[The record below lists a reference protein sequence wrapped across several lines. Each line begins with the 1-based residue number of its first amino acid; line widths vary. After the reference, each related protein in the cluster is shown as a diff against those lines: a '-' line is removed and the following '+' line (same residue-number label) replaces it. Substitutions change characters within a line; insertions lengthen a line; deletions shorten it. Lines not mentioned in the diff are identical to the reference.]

1 MFDSATA
8 NCALNFFVGVIVL
21 SGYEKNNDRDAFW
34 DIERLVPKRSSSLS
48 PFATKETVTT
58 YESPAP
64 RVNMTE
70 PPQRTDA
77 DRALNLGAGES
88 ESESYTPSGMGLI
101 KRVTIKKF
109 IDKYDF
115 YDSFRRSAL
124 LYFDYKTARCDFAQ
138 FYSYMPQ
145 YSQLTPSQKNY
156 YFYWRDE
163 VRHGRY
169 PRSDYSYIYLY
180 VYEILNLPDKIPA
193 DEGIKL
199 LCAIWREYRRAL
211 PRLDNYLSIWVED
224 YCLVHR
230 LPPPINELSGVLFEC
245 IGRAKLKEFYL
256 ADINEVGFGAIEPLL
271 AYLSDY
277 DWRSGRFSSGGGKET
292 SALVAGE
299 GYKRHMERAMYLL
312 LHNVWNSISTSGNIK
327 PTRVARDAFPN
338 SLCTHSVKCKLEI
351 EYISLA
357 DADEVRRGVTAAVR
371 YTENKLR
378 ALLGVKSRL
387 AVKDLPDEYKL
398 ILDRYFDQYF
408 KEEQRRLKEAGRPS
422 YEKLYEAPKGELSF
436 SGADE
441 IERASWT
448 TTARLVEFSEGRD
461 DEGVKPQIEEKSLE
475 LTHSDAS
482 GAEKEDNSPAPI
494 SREEMAFL
502 EACLSSDRGFSGTTP
517 RETLAE
523 GINELFLDII
533 GDIVLEEMDG
543 AFCVIEDYREDV
555 EEWLKKYR

>member
-1 MFDSATA
+1 MD
-8 NCALNFFVGVIVL
+8 IK
-21 SGYEKNNDRDAFW
+21 KNASQMGNDDFW
-34 DIERLVPKRSSSLS
+34 DIEKLVPRRSSSLS
-48 PFATKETVTT
+48 PFATREAVTA
-58 YESPAP
+58 YEAP
-64 RVNMTE
+64 VPKVTKNEPTE
-70 PPQRTDA
+70 RTA
-77 DRALNLGAGES
+77 EERSLNFAVRES
-88 ESESYTPSGMGLI
+88 ESESYTPSQMGLI
-101 KRVTIKKF
+101 KCVTVKKF

-124 LYFDYKTARCDFAQ
+124 LYFDYKTAKCEFAQ

-145 YSQLTPSQKNY
+145 YSQLTGSQKNY

-163 VRHGRY
+163 IRHGRY
-169 PRSDYSYIYLY
+169 LKSDYSYIYLY

-193 DEGIKL
+193 EEGIKL

-230 LPPPINELSGVLFEC
+230 LPPPINELSGMLFEC

-256 ADINEVGFGAIEPLL
+256 ANINEVGFGAIEPLL

-277 DWRSGRFSSGGGKET
+277 DWRSGKFSSGGGSEA
-292 SALVAGE
+292 SVLVQGD

-312 LHNVWNSISTSGNIK
+312 LHNVWNSILGSGDIK
-327 PTRVARDAFPN
+327 TTRLVRDAFPN

-357 DADEVRRGVTAAVR
+357 DADEIRRGVTAAVR

-408 KEEQRRLKEAGRPS
+408 QEEQRKAREANRPS

-441 IERASWT
+441 IERASWM
-448 TTARLVEFSEGRD
+448 TTARLVEYSEDRA
-461 DEGVKPQIEEKSLE
+461 DEETGHNGAEATADKKEAENMADEQTRASSCPLSIEEIELLSGSLNG
-475 LTHSDAS
+475 TCTSS
-482 GAEKEDNSPAPI
+482 GK
-494 SREEMAFL
+494 L
-502 EACLSSDRGFSGTTP
+502 P

-523 GINELFLDII
+523 RINELFLDIL
-533 GDIVLEEMDG
+533 GDIVLEENEG
-543 AFCVIEDYREDV
+543 GFCVIEDYREDV
-555 EEWLKKYR
+555 EEWLKNYR

>member
-1 MFDSATA
+1 MSTDRNS
-8 NCALNFFVGVIVL
+8 
-21 SGYEKNNDRDAFW
+21 NDRDDFW
-34 DIERLVPKRSSSLS
+34 DIEKLVPRRTPSLS
-48 PFATKETVTT
+48 PFATRDAVTS
-58 YESPAP
+58 YEAP
-64 RVNMTE
+64 VPKACNTE
-70 PPQRTDA
+70 KTPRTDE
-77 DRALNLGAGES
+77 DRSLNLGVRDTEI
-88 ESESYTPSGMGLI
+88 ESYTPSGMGLI
-101 KRVTIKKF
+101 KRVTVKRF

-124 LYFDYKTARCDFAQ
+124 LYFDYKTSRCDFAQ

-145 YSQLTPSQKNY
+145 YSQLTASQKNY

-169 PRSDYSYIYLY
+169 PKSDYSYIYLY

-193 DEGIKL
+193 EEGIKM

-224 YCLVHR
+224 YCFVHR
-230 LPPPINELSGVLFEC
+230 LPPPISELSGILFEC

-277 DWRSGRFSSGGGKET
+277 DWRSGKFLSGGQDT
-292 SALVAGE
+292 SLLVAGDS
-299 GYKRHMERAMYLL
+299 YKRHMERAMYLL
-312 LHNVWNSISTSGNIK
+312 LHNVWNSFTSSGK
-327 PTRVARDAFPN
+327 QKTTRVVRDAFPN

-351 EYISLA
+351 EYISLKE
-357 DADEVRRGVTAAVR
+357 ADEIRRGVTAAVR

-408 KEEQRRLKEAGRPS
+408 KEERQRAKEESRPA
-422 YEKLYEAPKGELSF
+422 YEKLYEAPRGELSF

-441 IERASWT
+441 IERASWM
-448 TTARLVEFSEGRD
+448 TTARLVEFSD
-461 DEGVKPQIEEKSLE
+461 DKHEEDLGEADKDNCALGYGAGGSAASPQEIAPSRLSSLE
-475 LTHSDAS
+475 L
-482 GAEKEDNSPAPI
+482 E
-494 SREEMAFL
+494 FL
-502 EACLSSDRGFSGTTP
+502 RSCFDGDGGFSKSTP
-517 RETLAE
+517 QETLAE
-523 GINELFLDII
+523 AINELFLDLI
-533 GDIVLEEMDG
+533 GDIVLKENEG
-543 AFCVIEDYREDV
+543 RYCVIDDYKEDV
-555 EEWLKKYR
+555 EKWLKKEL

>member
-1 MFDSATA
+1 MNIKKNASP
-8 NCALNFFVGVIVL
+8 VG
-21 SGYEKNNDRDAFW
+21 NDDFW
-34 DIERLVPKRSSSLS
+34 DIDKLVPKRQSSLS
-48 PFATKETVTT
+48 RFATRETVTS
-58 YESPAP
+58 YEAPAP
-64 RVNMTE
+64 KVNMTE
-70 PPQRTDA
+70 PQIRTA
-77 DRALNLGAGES
+77 EERSLNFGVRES
-88 ESESYTPSGMGLI
+88 ESESYTPTAMGLI
-101 KRVTIKKF
+101 KQVTIRKF

-124 LYFDYKTARCDFAQ
+124 LYFDYKTARCEFAQ

-145 YSQLTPSQKNY
+145 YSQLTPSQKSY

-193 DEGIKL
+193 EEGIKL

-211 PRLDNYLSIWVED
+211 PRLDNYLSIWIED
-224 YCLVHR
+224 YCLVHK
-230 LPPPINELSGVLFEC
+230 LPAPINELSSILYEC

-277 DWRSGRFSSGGGKET
+277 DWRTGKFSSGGVET
-292 SALVAGE
+292 SCVINGE

-312 LHNVWNSISTSGNIK
+312 LHNVWNNISSLGNVKTS
-327 PTRVARDAFPN
+327 RVVRDAFPN

-357 DADEVRRGVTAAVR
+357 DSDEIRRGVTAAVR

-387 AVKDLPDEYKL
+387 AIKDLPDEYKL
-398 ILDRYFDQYF
+398 ILDRYFEQYF
-408 KEEQRRLKEAGRPS
+408 KEEERRAKEARRPS
-422 YEKLYEAPKGELSF
+422 YEKLYEAPDDKMSF

-441 IERASWT
+441 IERASWM
-448 TTARLVEFSEGRD
+448 TTARLVENSDDKPVSEDTAYALDVLDIGKEAAR
-461 DEGVKPQIEEKSLE
+461 ELHQNTEEKRDGSTAISPL
-475 LTHSDAS
+475 S
-482 GAEKEDNSPAPI
+482 KEETD
-494 SREEMAFL
+494 FL
-502 EACLSSDRGFSGTTP
+502 SAVFAGESMLSFSVP
-517 RETLAE
+517 EETLAE
-523 GINELFLDII
+523 NVNGLFLDLI
-533 GDIVLEEMDG
+533 GDIVLKENGDG
-543 AFCVIEDYREDV
+543 YYVIEDYREDV
-555 EEWLKKYR
+555 EEWLKTYR

>member
-1 MFDSATA
+1 MDIKKEASQMR
-8 NCALNFFVGVIVL
+8 
-21 SGYEKNNDRDAFW
+21 NDDFW
-34 DIERLVPKRSSSLS
+34 DIDKLVPRRSSSLS
-48 PFATKETVTT
+48 PFATREAVTG
-58 YESPAP
+58 YEAP
-64 RVNMTE
+64 VPKVDQTE
-70 PPQRTDA
+70 LPQRTNEE
-77 DRALNLGAGES
+77 RSLNFGVRES
-88 ESESYTPSGMGLI
+88 EAESYTPSAMGLI
-101 KRVTIKKF
+101 KCVTVKRF

-124 LYFDYKTARCDFAQ
+124 LYFDYKTAKCEFAQ

-145 YSQLTPSQKNY
+145 YSQLTQSQKNY

-163 VRHGRY
+163 IRHGRY
-169 PRSDYSYIYLY
+169 IKSDYSYIYLY

-193 DEGIKL
+193 EEGIKL
-199 LCAIWREYRRAL
+199 LCAIWREYRQAL

-230 LPPPINELSGVLFEC
+230 LPPPINELSSILYEC

-256 ADINEVGFGAIEPLL
+256 ANINEVGFGAIEPLL

-277 DWRSGRFSSGGGKET
+277 DWRSGKFSSGSGSQA
-292 SALVAGE
+292 SALAVGE
-299 GYKRHMERAMYLL
+299 GYRKHMERAMYLL
-312 LHNVWNSISTSGNIK
+312 LHNVWNSILGSGNIK
-327 PTRVARDAFPN
+327 TTRIVRDAFPN

-357 DADEVRRGVTAAVR
+357 DADEIRRGVTAAVR

-398 ILDRYFDQYF
+398 ILDRYFEQFF
-408 KEEQRRLKEAGRPS
+408 KEAERKAKEANRPS

-441 IERASWT
+441 IERASWM
-448 TTARLVEFSEGRD
+448 TTARLVEFSEDRLD
-461 DEGVKPQIEEKSLE
+461 PEAEHSEAEVTADKKEAANIADE
-475 LTHSDAS
+475 LTNAS
-482 GAEKEDNSPAPI
+482 FCPLSF
-494 SREEMAFL
+494 EEIEL
-502 EACLSSDRGFSGTTP
+502 LSGSLVGVCTYSGKLP
-517 RETLAE
+517 CETLAE
-523 GINELFLDII
+523 RINELFLDII
-533 GDIVLEEMDG
+533 GDIVLIENNG
-543 AFCVIEDYREDV
+543 GFCVIEDYREDV